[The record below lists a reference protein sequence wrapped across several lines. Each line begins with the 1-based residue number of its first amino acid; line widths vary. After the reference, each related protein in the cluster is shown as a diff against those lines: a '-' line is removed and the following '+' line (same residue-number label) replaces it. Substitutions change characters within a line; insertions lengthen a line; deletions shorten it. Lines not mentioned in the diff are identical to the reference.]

1 MYNGRYYIYQ
11 MIKTILKYGAI
22 MGLLMLAYA
31 ILESLW
37 LGSMDWTSL
46 ALFGIALLFTAFGIW
61 AGLRFNRP
69 KNELL
74 SIAKPA
80 ASPEEYDLRPREME
94 ILQLMSTGLS
104 NQEIADALHISLST
118 VKTHNMNLFAKL
130 DVKRRTQ
137 AVSKAQ
143 ELGLIA

>member
-1 MYNGRYYIYQ
+1 MV
-11 MIKTILKYGAI
+11 KTILKYGAL
-22 MGLLMLAYA
+22 MGILLLAYA

-37 LGSMDWTSL
+37 RGSTDWTNL
-46 ALFGIALLFTAFGIW
+46 ALFGMALLFTAFGIW

-69 KNELL
+69 KEQP
-74 SIAKPA
+74 SSHSKPLT
-80 ASPEEYDLRPREME
+80 SPEEFDLRPREME

-118 VKTHNMNLFAKL
+118 VKTHNMNLFTKL